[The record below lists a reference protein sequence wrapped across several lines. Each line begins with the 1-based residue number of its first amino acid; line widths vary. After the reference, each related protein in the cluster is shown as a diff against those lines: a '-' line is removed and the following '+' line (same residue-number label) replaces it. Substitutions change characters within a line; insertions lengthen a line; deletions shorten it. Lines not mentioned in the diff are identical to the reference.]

1 MRSRGARP
9 RAFNVAVAP
18 ARTRP
23 LIAVL
28 SRVPLFVEA
37 LRAAFEGIA
46 DVQSVSADD
55 VEAHGLIRAFH
66 PDAVIIEGAE
76 RDAIG
81 LSAPCVWV
89 ELSAERVSIRSG
101 DNWEL
106 LDVPLSPEAI
116 RNVAVAALYGGD
128 PA

>member
-1 MRSRGARP
+1 
-9 RAFNVAVAP
+9 VAVAP

-37 LRAAFEGIA
+37 LRAAFDGIA

-55 VEAHGLIRAFH
+55 VEAHGLVRAFH
-66 PDAVIIEGAE
+66 PNAVIVEGAVE
-76 RDAIG
+76 ELVAPD
-81 LSAPCVWV
+81 LPCVYVDLGAKHVGLRRGEEWLRTDV
-89 ELSAERVSIRSG
+89 EVS
-101 DNWEL
+101 
-106 LDVPLSPEAI
+106 PQAI
-116 RNVAVAALYGGD
+116 RNLVVAELYGGD